1 MNIWIL
7 QTGEPLPSD
16 SGNPRAMRAMNLSQK
31 LVDVGHNV
39 VLWSSSFDHQRKLH
53 RSKGFSKHRLSNNLE
68 VRLIPSRGYKKHIGI
83 GRLID
88 HAQMA
93 INLKYLLNAES
104 EVPDI
109 AFIGYPPIET
119 AFVMSHW
126 LSERKVPMVL
136 DVKDLWP
143 TMFVEAFP
151 RLIRP
156 IARVIFHPY
165 FYLSK
170 KTIARADSISAMAPG
185 FIDWIMNYAKRRRSP
200 IDKVFRLTSPV
211 VSLPEQ
217 DLMDAKKK
225 WLNLGFKEG
234 MPAVFFVGT
243 FMSVFDF
250 DPIKKAAD
258 YLSLNNVDC
267 QFILCGKGAYLDEVK
282 AMMTDVPN
290 YLFPGW
296 VDRVMIESLAE
307 MSIASLAPYKNID
320 NFIYNTPNK
329 IVDSLMLGKPILS
342 PLEGEVATLIDSYK
356 VGLSYNE
363 SLPLGHCIETLISDP
378 ELQKDISKNAKSL
391 YQSEFEFDQVY
402 ESLVAH
408 LEELGSL

>member
-31 LVDVGHNV
+31 LVDAGHKV
-39 VLWSSSFDHQRKLH
+39 ILWSSSFDHQRKLH
-53 RSKGFSKHRLSNNLE
+53 RSEGFSKLRLSSNLE

-93 INLKYLLNAES
+93 INLNKFLKNES
-104 EVPDI
+104 KVPDV

-119 AFVMSHW
+119 AFVMSNW
-126 LSERKVPMVL
+126 LSSKKVPIVL

-151 RLIRP
+151 RFLQP

-170 KTIARADSISAMAPG
+170 KTIALADSISAMAPG
-185 FIDWIMNYAKRRRSP
+185 FIEWIMDYSKRRKSKL
-200 IDKVFRLTSPV
+200 DKVFRLTSPII
-211 VSLPEQ
+211 SLPEQ
-217 DLMDAKKK
+217 DLIDAKRK
-225 WLNLGFKEG
+225 WLDLGFKKD

-250 DPIKKAAD
+250 KPIKEAAE
-258 YLSLNNVDC
+258 YLSANKIDC
-267 QFILCGKGAYLDEVK
+267 QFILCGEGAYLDDVK
-282 AMMTDVPN
+282 AMMTGLPN

-320 NFIYNTPNK
+320 NFIFNTPNK
-329 IVDSLMLGKPILS
+329 IVDSLMLGKPVLS
-342 PLEGEVATLIDSYK
+342 PLEGEVANLIDSYN
-356 VGLSYNE
+356 VGFSYND
-363 SLPLGHCIETLISDP
+363 SLSLGSFIETLILDSD
-378 ELQKDISKNAKSL
+378 LQKKISGNAKSL
-391 YQSEFEFDQVY
+391 YQTEFEFDRVY
-402 ESLVAH
+402 KSLVCH
-408 LEELGSL
+408 LEELGGL